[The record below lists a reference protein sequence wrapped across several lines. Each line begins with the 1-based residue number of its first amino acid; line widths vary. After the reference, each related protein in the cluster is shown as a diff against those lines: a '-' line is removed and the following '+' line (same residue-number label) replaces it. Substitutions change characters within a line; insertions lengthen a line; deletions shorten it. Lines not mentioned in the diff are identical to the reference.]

1 MLEFKNN
8 NKIEILKYES
18 YVKGLGVEATDKQI
32 KKLDTL
38 KKQSEEILTK
48 LDKVSIDIFCVL
60 DFLQRIHNEIEFNN
74 RVEVKCLPIRENDKV
89 ISIALYGFGIENQL
103 MLLKKLSKL
112 NLNEY
117 NIYYSLYRYELTD
130 SKRRMINRANS
141 RCTSV
146 LALDFDKI
154 DEAKKN
160 ELYKFFTARGIYPM
174 VVSSGYGYHFL
185 FRLNKTYYDTNLL
198 AEFNKLAI
206 GLGLPA
212 DSAVKDCARVLRL
225 PFTFNCKKVLNEDG
239 TIDHSKAL
247 ACTVVQ
253 YSGNTYSAEELFEKL
268 GGSYTYVESSY
279 SLVVEE
285 DTLAEGADAS
295 YFKTIQEVVKTH
307 YRGCLKH
314 LDLPLNV
321 LQMLC
326 VGGREGARNECI
338 MYLIYFFKNYL
349 NYNKLELKRLIV
361 QWNNLTTKSLDTKEL
376 ESTFER
382 LFKRNYGCEYS
393 KKLQDIYGAKDTK
406 SYTKIKKLVLDNK
419 VQNIVIPNKLF
430 MYLDKLNITGVRVF
444 LYYLLVA
451 NRIKLNDNYFNYI
464 LKGDLAEAVGVSDR
478 TLDRY
483 LKLLTKHQLLMYTK
497 LPTSLITSLKV
508 EGKKVNGNTKAL
520 TLHNS
525 IQLNTN
531 YTKITKDMLQYLLVD
546 LSAIGGVL
554 YVYAYSQLQR
564 LGGDFNLSQVT
575 IGNRLNI
582 SQGAVSTGYKE
593 LLTKGYLKKESSGKG
608 INAITYWV
616 DNSDKIL
623 KDIKIDKK
631 NVQNTEVETSS
642 IDTLV
647 LDI

>member
-1 MLEFKNN
+1 MLDLRYINN
-8 NKIEILKYES
+8 LELIKYEG
-18 YVKGLGVEATDKQI
+18 YLKGLGEAATDKQI
-32 KKLDTL
+32 KKLAML
-38 KKQSEEILTK
+38 KKQNEEILTR
-48 LDKVSIDIFCVL
+48 LESASIDILGVL
-60 DFLQRIHNEIEFNN
+60 DFLQRIHNEIEFNH
-74 RVEVKCLPIRENDKV
+74 RVEIKCLPIKKDNKV

-103 MLLKKLSKL
+103 MLLKKLDKL
-112 NLNEY
+112 NLKEY

-130 SKRRMINRANS
+130 IKRRMINRTNS

-154 DEAKKN
+154 DSVKKD
-160 ELYKFFTARGIYPM
+160 ELYKFFTAKDIRPM
-174 VVSSGYGYHFL
+174 IVSSGYGYHFL

-198 AEFNKLAI
+198 ANFNGLVI
-206 GLGLPA
+206 EELGLPA
-212 DSAVKDCARVLRL
+212 DSSVKDCARVLRL

-239 TIDHSKAL
+239 TTDYSKAL

-253 YSGNTYSAEELFEKL
+253 YSGNMYSAEELFEKL
-268 GGSYTYVESSY
+268 GGSYNY
-279 SLVVEE
+279 SLAVED
-285 DTLAEGADAS
+285 DTLVEGVDAS
-295 YFKTIQEVVKTH
+295 YFKSLQEVVKTH
-307 YRGCLKH
+307 YKGCLKH
-314 LDLPLNV
+314 LDLPLNI

-326 VGGREGARNECI
+326 VGGREGARNEGL

-349 NYNKLELKRLIV
+349 NYNKLELKRLIT
-361 QWNNLTTKSLDTKEL
+361 QWNKLTTKSLDTKEL

-393 KKLQDIYGAKDTK
+393 KKLQDIYGKKDTK

-419 VQNIVIPNKLF
+419 VQNVIIPNKLF
-430 MYLDKLNITGVRVF
+430 MYMDKLNITGVRIF
-444 LYYLLVA
+444 LYYLLIT
-451 NRIKLNDNYFNYI
+451 NRVKLSDKYFSYV
-464 LKGDLAEAVGVSDR
+464 LKEDLANAAGVSGR

-483 LKLLTKHQLLMYTK
+483 LKVLIKHQLLNYTK
-497 LPTSLITSLKV
+497 LPTSLITSLKA

-546 LSAIGGVL
+546 LSDIGGVL
-554 YVYAYSQLQR
+554 YVYTYSQLQR
-564 LGGDFNLSQVT
+564 LGSDFNLSQVT
-575 IGNRLNI
+575 IGNKLNI

-593 LLTKGYLKKESSGKG
+593 LLTKGYLKRESSGKG
-608 INAITYWV
+608 TSAITYWV

-631 NVQNTEVETSS
+631 NVQNTEVEISS

-647 LDI
+647 LDL